1 MSVEH
6 PFLFPVTEFID
17 ENASLVS
24 WILFASTVYVIS
36 TIISPIDQNR
46 LNRQKAI
53 DEMRLTY
60 QTTINELTNQLSA
73 EKSRSATTSNDRD
86 LWFSKFTAEQAL
98 SASLSN
104 NLKQE
109 KALSSKL
116 TTEAHL
122 DKAEISKF
130 GQLLDVSESSL
141 AGERAYIDKANRRIG
156 SMIKLADER
165 DRNFAAALARTR
177 IDIHR
182 EYRDEIK
189 RLSTL
194 RLVIKLKEVEAG
206 LAEGKRELAKVRADL
221 WRKEGKLVV
230 LGEFEGFLK
239 EFAEEVD
246 ALVQCSSFKDFM
258 EGRKKYWAE
267 EWDMYWN
274 IPSDGDEGSEE
285 SREEESDDMDA
296 ECESDE
302 E

>member
-1 MSVEH
+1 
-6 PFLFPVTEFID
+6 
-17 ENASLVS
+17 
-24 WILFASTVYVIS
+24 
-36 TIISPIDQNR
+36 
-46 LNRQKAI
+46 
-53 DEMRLTY
+53 
-60 QTTINELTNQLSA
+60 
-73 EKSRSATTSNDRD
+73 
-86 LWFSKFTAEQAL
+86 
-98 SASLSN
+98 
-104 NLKQE
+104 
-109 KALSSKL
+109 
-116 TTEAHL
+116 
-122 DKAEISKF
+122 
-130 GQLLDVSESSL
+130 
-141 AGERAYIDKANRRIG
+141 
-156 SMIKLADER
+156 MIKLADER

-177 IDIHR
+177 IDIRR

-206 LAEGKRELAKVRADL
+206 LAEGKKELAKVRADL